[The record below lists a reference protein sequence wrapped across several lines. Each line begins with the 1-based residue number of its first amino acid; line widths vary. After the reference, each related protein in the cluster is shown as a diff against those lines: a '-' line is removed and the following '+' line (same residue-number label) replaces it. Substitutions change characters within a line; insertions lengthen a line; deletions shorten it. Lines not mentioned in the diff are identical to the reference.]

1 MLLDTWD
8 PQVELVLLVQLVR
21 LEFEEIPVE
30 QVALEQRDKEERE
43 ENVGSLVERDKLVLL
58 GVLDIRGQPA

>member
-1 MLLDTWD
+1 M
-8 PQVELVLLVQLVR
+8 
-21 LEFEEIPVE
+21 IPVE

-43 ENVGSLVERDKLVLL
+43 ENVGSLVEREKLVLL

>member
-8 PQVELVLLVQLVR
+8 PQVELDARVSLVR
-21 LEFEEIPVE
+21 LEFEAIPVE